1 VNLAR
6 VLIRIIFIFICIGLG
21 YTFFP
26 DLYKTP
32 PDVDPRTIKLAGA
45 ILGLSI
51 AMFFIVLEILFAK
64 SFVQSVPIIMISL
77 IFGFI
82 LAQLFVAVMYLVPF
96 IGDLKHDQPTL
107 DAALNLSVV
116 FVFTYLSVMVILR
129 TRDEWKF
136 IIPYVEFRKTQR
148 GLKPF
153 ILDTS
158 SIIDGRI
165 SLLLA
170 TGAFD
175 NQVVVPAFV
184 MQELQSVADSHD
196 RLKRRRGRRGLD
208 ILDEIRKNPKIEV
221 VVHEA
226 QLHALHNVD
235 EKLIRLAKDLDG
247 KVVTTDFNLI
257 KVCNVQGVPVVNLND
272 LAEALKPVVI
282 PGEEMTLEMIRPG
295 EETGQ
300 AVGYLDDGTMVVV
313 DDARDLIGKTVDIFI
328 TSVHQSSA
336 GKMFFGRVKGRE
348 RDNDKKR

>member
-1 VNLAR
+1 
-6 VLIRIIFIFICIGLG
+6 VLIRIVFIFICIGLG
-21 YTFFP
+21 YLFFP
-26 DLYKTP
+26 PLYSGTTAAKTSL
-32 PDVDPRTIKLAGA
+32 DIQLAGA
-45 ILGLSI
+45 MLGL
-51 AMFFIVLEILFAK
+51 ALAFFFIILEILFART
-64 SFVQSVPIIMISL
+64 FIQSVPIIMISL

-82 LAQLFVAVMYLVPF
+82 LAKLFVEAMYLVPF
-96 IGDLKHDQPTL
+96 IKDVTKRNEIL

-129 TRDEWKF
+129 TKDEWKF

-165 SLLLA
+165 ALILA

-175 NQVVVPAFV
+175 NQIVVPAFV
-184 MQELQSVADSHD
+184 VQELQAVADSHD

-208 ILDEIRKNPKIEV
+208 ILDEIRKNTRMDV
-221 VVHEA
+221 VIHEA
-226 QLHALHNVD
+226 QYRTLHNVD
-235 EKLIRLAKDLDG
+235 EKLLCLAKDLDG
-247 KVVTTDFNLI
+247 RLVTTDFNLI
-257 KVCNVQGVPVVNLND
+257 KVAKVQAVDVINLND
-272 LAEALKPVVI
+272 LAEALKPVAL
-282 PGEEMTLEMIRPG
+282 PGEEMTLQLVRAG
-295 EETGQ
+295 EEAGQ

-313 DDARDLIGKTVDIFI
+313 DEARDLIGKTADIFI

-348 RDNDKKR
+348 RENDKKR

>member
-1 VNLAR
+1 LAR
-6 VLIRIIFIFICIGLG
+6 VLIRIVFVFICIGLG
-21 YTFFP
+21 YIFFP
-26 DLYKTP
+26 QLYLGKIERP
-32 PDVDPRTIKLAGA
+32 FPIDIQLAGS
-45 ILGLSI
+45 ILGLAL
-51 AMFFIVLEILFAK
+51 AMFFIVLEVLFAR
-64 SFVQSVPIIMISL
+64 SFIQTVPIIMISL

-82 LAQLFVAVMYLVPF
+82 LAKLFVEAMYLVPF
-96 IGDLKHDQPTL
+96 IKDVTKKDEIL

-148 GLKPF
+148 GLKPY

-165 SLLLA
+165 ALLLA

-175 NQVVVPAFV
+175 NQIVIPAFV
-184 MQELQSVADSHD
+184 VQELQSVADSHD

-208 ILDEIRKNPKIEV
+208 ILNEIRKNPRIEV
-221 VVHEA
+221 IVHEA
-226 QLHALHNVD
+226 QYRTLPNVD
-235 EKLIRLAKDLDG
+235 EKLLCLAKDLDG
-247 KVVTTDFNLI
+247 KIVTTDFNLI
-257 KVCNVQGVPVVNLND
+257 KVSAVQGIGVVNLND
-272 LAEALKPVVI
+272 LAESLKPVVL
-282 PGEEMTLEMIRPG
+282 PGEEMTLQMVRAG
-295 EETGQ
+295 EEAGQ

-348 RDNDKKR
+348 RENDKKR

>member
-1 VNLAR
+1 MAR
-6 VLIRIIFIFICIGLG
+6 VLIRIVFMFICIGLG
-21 YTFFP
+21 YLFFP
-26 DLYKTP
+26 PLYSGTTAAKTSL
-32 PDVDPRTIKLAGA
+32 DIQLAGA
-45 ILGLSI
+45 TLGL
-51 AMFFIVLEILFAK
+51 ALALFFIILEILFAR
-64 SFVQSVPIIMISL
+64 SFIQTIPIMMISL

-82 LAQLFVAVMYLVPF
+82 LAKLFVEAMYLVPF
-96 IGDLKHDQPTL
+96 IKDVTKRNEIL

-129 TRDEWKF
+129 TKDEWKF

-165 SLLLA
+165 ALLLA

-175 NQVVVPAFV
+175 NQIVVPAFV
-184 MQELQSVADSHD
+184 VQELQAVADSHD

-208 ILDEIRKNPKIEV
+208 ILDEIRKNARMDLVI
-221 VVHEA
+221 HEA
-226 QLHALHNVD
+226 QYRGLHNVD
-235 EKLIRLAKDLDG
+235 EKLLRLAKDLDG
-247 KVVTTDFNLI
+247 RLVTTDFNLI
-257 KVCNVQGVPVVNLND
+257 KVAKVQGVDVINLND
-272 LAEALKPVVI
+272 LAEALKPVVL
-282 PGEEMTLEMIRPG
+282 PGEEMTLQLIRAG
-295 EETGQ
+295 EEAGQ

-313 DDARDLIGKTVDIFI
+313 DEARDLIGKTADIFI

-348 RDNDKKR
+348 RENDKNR

>member
-1 VNLAR
+1 MAR
-6 VLIRIIFIFICIGLG
+6 VLIRIIFVFICIGLG
-21 YTFFP
+21 YAFFP
-26 DLYKTP
+26 QLYVGKSLP
-32 PDVDPRTIKLAGA
+32 AIPIDIQLAGA
-45 ILGLSI
+45 ILGLAV
-51 AMFFIVLEILFAK
+51 AMFFIVLEILFAR
-64 SFVQSVPIIMISL
+64 SFIQSLPIIMISL

-82 LAQLFVAVMYLVPF
+82 LAKLFVEAMYLVPF
-96 IGDLKHDQPTL
+96 MKDLPKNNEIL
-107 DAALNLSVV
+107 DRALNLSVI

-148 GLKPF
+148 GLKPL

-165 SLLLA
+165 ALLLA

-175 NQVVVPAFV
+175 NQVVIPAFV
-184 MQELQSVADSHD
+184 MQELQAVADSHD

-208 ILDEIRKNPKIEV
+208 MLDEIRKNGRIDV
-221 VVHEA
+221 IVHEA
-226 QLHALHNVD
+226 QYRGLTGVD
-235 EKLIRLAKDLDG
+235 EKLLRLAKDLDG
-247 KVVTTDFNLI
+247 KIVTTDFNLI
-257 KVCNVQGVPVVNLND
+257 KVSAVQGVDVVNLND
-272 LAEALKPVVI
+272 LAESLKPVAL
-282 PGEEMTLEMIRPG
+282 PGEEMTLHLVRAG

-313 DDARDLIGKTVDIFI
+313 DDARDLIGKTADVFI

-348 RDNDKKR
+348 RENDKKR

>member
-1 VNLAR
+1 MAR
-6 VLIRIIFIFICIGLG
+6 VLIRIIFVFICIGLG
-21 YTFFP
+21 YAFFP
-26 DLYKTP
+26 QLYVGKSLP
-32 PDVDPRTIKLAGA
+32 AIPIDIQLAGA
-45 ILGLSI
+45 ILGLAV
-51 AMFFIVLEILFAK
+51 AMFFIVLEILFAR
-64 SFVQSVPIIMISL
+64 SFIQSVPIIMISL

-82 LAQLFVAVMYLVPF
+82 LAKLFVEAMYLVPF
-96 IGDLKHDQPTL
+96 MKDLPKNNEIL
-107 DAALNLSVV
+107 DRALNLSVI

-148 GLKPF
+148 GLKPL

-165 SLLLA
+165 ALLLA

-175 NQVVVPAFV
+175 NQVVIPAFV
-184 MQELQSVADSHD
+184 MQELQAVADSHD

-208 ILDEIRKNPKIEV
+208 MLDEIRKNGRIDV
-221 VVHEA
+221 IVHEA
-226 QLHALHNVD
+226 QYRGLTGVD
-235 EKLIRLAKDLDG
+235 EKLLRLAKDLDG
-247 KVVTTDFNLI
+247 KIVTTDFNLI
-257 KVCNVQGVPVVNLND
+257 KVSAVQGVDVVNLND
-272 LAEALKPVVI
+272 LAESLKPVAL
-282 PGEEMTLEMIRPG
+282 PGEEMTLQLVRAG

-313 DDARDLIGKTVDIFI
+313 DDARDLIGKTADVFI

-348 RDNDKKR
+348 RENDKKR

>member
-1 VNLAR
+1 LAR
-6 VLIRIIFIFICIGLG
+6 VLIRIIFVFICIGLG
-21 YTFFP
+21 YAFFP
-26 DLYKTP
+26 QLYVGKSLP
-32 PDVDPRTIKLAGA
+32 AIPIDIQLAGA
-45 ILGLSI
+45 ILGLAV
-51 AMFFIVLEILFAK
+51 AMFFIVLEILFAR
-64 SFVQSVPIIMISL
+64 SFIQSVPIIMISL

-82 LAQLFVAVMYLVPF
+82 LAKLFVEAMYLVPF
-96 IGDLKHDQPTL
+96 MKDLPKNNEIL
-107 DAALNLSVV
+107 DRALNLSVI

-148 GLKPF
+148 GLKPL

-165 SLLLA
+165 ALLLA

-175 NQVVVPAFV
+175 NQVVIPAFV
-184 MQELQSVADSHD
+184 MQELQAVADSHD

-208 ILDEIRKNPKIEV
+208 MLDEIRKNGRIDV
-221 VVHEA
+221 IVHEA
-226 QLHALHNVD
+226 QYRGLTGVD
-235 EKLIRLAKDLDG
+235 EKLLRLAKDLDG
-247 KVVTTDFNLI
+247 KIVTTDFNLI
-257 KVCNVQGVPVVNLND
+257 KVSAVQGVDVVNLND
-272 LAEALKPVVI
+272 LAESLKPVAL
-282 PGEEMTLEMIRPG
+282 PGEEMTLQLVRAG

-313 DDARDLIGKTVDIFI
+313 DDARDLIGKTADVFI

-348 RDNDKKR
+348 RENDKKR